1 MPLTSRIKEINK
13 VNDIDLEAAITNM
26 DDMLKYVR
34 TAVLSASGG
43 PLDAEQ
49 IKAAVAKYT
58 EEYLKSHHPYLLD
71 TPGRVDEYA
80 TLVYDRLYGLGPIE
94 KYLRNPDVTDIF
106 VMGTRI
112 MYVEREEKKDDPAGF
127 TDEADVRR
135 IIDKIAAGVGKTVN
149 VADPYADAELYDG
162 SRALLMIP
170 PISDR
175 PNIIIR
181 KHTYGTKQLHE
192 LAPGMQN
199 LTPEII
205 GYFKQAV
212 TERKNIVVIGQT
224 GSGKTTFLNALT
236 YYFPPKHIVA
246 VLEDTHEM
254 VLPLTYVYY
263 LKTREASGEAEAIT
277 WVDILRNCLRAN
289 PNRIILTEIRTGEA
303 AYEFLEILNSGH
315 RGSMTTIHASSTY
328 LGLQR
333 LEMLVKDFKPSM
345 DDLMLHKFIVGA
357 VDIVVFLDIL
367 ENEQGDNTGRIIK
380 ELAEVHGLND
390 DGSYNLEYIIEDGK
404 IIDLP
409 ISF

>member
-1 MPLTSRIKEINK
+1 
-13 VNDIDLEAAITNM
+13 
-26 DDMLKYVR
+26 
-34 TAVLSASGG
+34 
-43 PLDAEQ
+43 
-49 IKAAVAKYT
+49 
-58 EEYLKSHHPYLLD
+58 
-71 TPGRVDEYA
+71 
-80 TLVYDRLYGLGPIE
+80 
-94 KYLRNPDVTDIF
+94 
-106 VMGTRI
+106 
-112 MYVEREEKKDDPAGF
+112 
-127 TDEADVRR
+127 
-135 IIDKIAAGVGKTVN
+135 
-149 VADPYADAELYDG
+149 
-162 SRALLMIP
+162 
-170 PISDR
+170 
-175 PNIIIR
+175 
-181 KHTYGTKQLHE
+181 
-192 LAPGMQN
+192 
-199 LTPEII
+199 
-205 GYFKQAV
+205 
-212 TERKNIVVIGQT
+212 
-224 GSGKTTFLNALT
+224 
-236 YYFPPKHIVA
+236 
-246 VLEDTHEM
+246 M

-333 LEMLVKDFKPSM
+333 LEMLVKDFKPGM